1 MLKSKSRS
9 PENDVESLKHW
20 QYPEKCGHHIV
31 RAPQPIQLPAPLP
44 LVPEVERPLCQQVWF
59 HGALSR
65 QDAEWLLQK
74 EGDFLVR
81 EGGGR
86 SREEVVLSVRSMGQ
100 GRHFIIQSIGNAYCF
115 EPQGSW
121 FYTVP
126 LLIEHHV
133 RKKKYL
139 TKKSRVTIRAPVLKV
154 KWELEHEDIV
164 MGELIG
170 SGNFSEV
177 FSGRLASDNT
187 PVAVK
192 LCRDG
197 MPREIK
203 SRFIEEARILQQYDH
218 PNIVHLIGVCALNPV
233 CIVMELVT
241 GGDFLSFLR
250 SQGGSLYIRDVLK
263 FAEQAAAG
271 MAYLESKNCIH
282 RDLAARNCLVS
293 ESSSVLKIS
302 DFGMSREVEDGVYCA
317 TKGGMKHV
325 PIKWTAPEALKFGRY
340 TTESDVWSYGILL
353 WETFSLGA
361 TPYTGMTNQQARE
374 KVERGFRMRAPRFC
388 PSEVYDVMLRC
399 WDARPAYR
407 PSFFDIHCEI
417 AVLLRKM
424 KSCERGSD

>member
-1 MLKSKSRS
+1 MGQTG
-9 PENDVESLKHW
+9 SLW
-20 QYPEKCGHHIV
+20 DWLRV
-31 RAPQPIQLPAPLP
+31 TPLP
-44 LVPEVERPLCQQVWF
+44 LSQ
-59 HGALSR
+59 
-65 QDAEWLLQK
+65 
-74 EGDFLVR
+74 
-81 EGGGR
+81 
-86 SREEVVLSVRSMGQ
+86 
-100 GRHFIIQSIGNAYCF
+100 NAYCF
-115 EPQGSW
+115 EHQGSW

-139 TKKSRVTIRAPVLKV
+139 TKKSRVMIRAPVSK
-154 KWELEHEDIV
+154 
-164 MGELIG
+164 
-170 SGNFSEV
+170 GNFSEV

-197 MPREIK
+197 MPSEIK

-218 PNIVHLIGVCALNPV
+218 PNIVRLIGVCALNPI

-241 GGDFLSFLR
+241 GFSSSMTTPTL
-250 SQGGSLYIRDVLK
+250 
-263 FAEQAAAG
+263 
-271 MAYLESKNCIH
+271 
-282 RDLAARNCLVS
+282 DLAARNCLVS

-325 PIKWTAPEALKFGRY
+325 PIKWTAPELHSSLIHFWFCCRY

-374 KVERGFRMRAPRFC
+374 KVDRGFRMKAPRFC